1 MSVLFSGIPTEGNS
15 FVGPRTPADAPST
28 DETEY
33 SECTHHGDARR
44 ADFL

>member
-15 FVGPRTPADAPST
+15 SVGPRTPADAPSN

-33 SECTHHGDARR
+33 SDGALLDDARR
-44 ADFL
+44 AGFL